1 VILHASAAEF
11 VPNMENVLETYETPY
26 DSTCPVICMDEQP
39 VQLVRGT
46 RQPIAATKDHARRVD
61 YENEL
66 SSMTRQCL
74 NDRRIGE
81 SGILQEEIAEWS
93 LDVSSTQSG
102 VDWRM
107 EIDDAR
113 CKIKSISPKTLL

>member
-1 VILHASAAEF
+1 MILHESDAEF
-11 VPNMENVLETYETPY
+11 VANMENVLETYETPY

-81 SGILQEEIAEWS
+81 SGTLQEEIDEWS